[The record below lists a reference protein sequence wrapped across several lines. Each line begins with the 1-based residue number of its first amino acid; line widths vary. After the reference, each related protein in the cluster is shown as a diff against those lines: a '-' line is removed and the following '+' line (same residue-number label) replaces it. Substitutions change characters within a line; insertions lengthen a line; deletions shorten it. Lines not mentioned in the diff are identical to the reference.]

1 MEIKIVNNLMN
12 VLIVEDESAIRN
24 LISTALETNGYNF
37 EMATNGSMA
46 LSLLVKHQFDI
57 ILLDLGLPDL
67 DGIDIIKKLR
77 TFSFTPIIVISARSN
92 DDDKITA
99 LDIGADDYIT
109 KPFSVEELLARIRST
124 LRRIQYKDTLNNDN
138 YFVNGHLKIDYIAQ
152 SVYVDDKEI
161 HLMPIEYNLLCLLS
175 KNIGRVLTHQYI
187 LDKVWVNSIESD
199 LSSLRVYVTSLR
211 KKIEK
216 ISNEKYIQTHVG
228 VGYKMIKIDNSDV
241 EDKNNE

>member
-1 MEIKIVNNLMN
+1 MNTVNNLTN
-12 VLIVEDESAIRN
+12 VLIVEDESAIRI

-92 DDDKITA
+92 DDDKIRA
-99 LDIGADDYIT
+99 LDMGADDYLT

-124 LRRIQYKDTLNNDN
+124 LRRIQYKENTLNNDD

-199 LSSLRVYVTSLR
+199 LSSLRVKLNFF
-211 KKIEK
+211 KKKNRE
-216 ISNEKYIQTHVG
+216 N
-228 VGYKMIKIDNSDV
+228 IK
-241 EDKNNE
+241 